1 MDSLVLVFNCGSSSI
16 KSAVLQPSSG
26 EVYISYLVE
35 NVNLPKTQLIIK
47 TADNRQTIDLKDNT
61 DHTEAIRVL
70 VQDIEK
76 RGLQQSIHAVGHRV
90 VQGGELFQQ
99 SVVINE
105 EVIDNIKRCCNLAP
119 LHNPSQLIG
128 IAAAQEVLSL
138 VAHVAVFDTSFH
150 QTIPKEAYLYA
161 IPYEYYEQY
170 HIRRYGMHG
179 ISYRYVSQEAKRL
192 LDARNHP
199 ADRLVI
205 AHLGNG
211 ASLCAVKKGK
221 SVHTT
226 MGLTPLEGLI
236 MGTRSGNIDPSIFP
250 FLKDNAQMDIAQ
262 TNDLLNKQSGMLGIS
277 GISSDLRE
285 IEAEA
290 QQGNKRAQ
298 LALDMFIYR
307 AAELISAMVCATGGL
322 DALVFTGGIGE
333 NSSLIRAGII
343 KRLQFLDL
351 ILDQEANENISQS
364 KQGAIT
370 SSQEP
375 IALVVPTNEELMIAR
390 DVQHLTGMDL
400 HSLTQNI
407 E

>member
-1 MDSLVLVFNCGSSSI
+1 
-16 KSAVLQPSSG
+16 
-26 EVYISYLVE
+26 
-35 NVNLPKTQLIIK
+35 
-47 TADNRQTIDLKDNT
+47 
-61 DHTEAIRVL
+61 
-70 VQDIEK
+70 
-76 RGLQQSIHAVGHRV
+76 
-90 VQGGELFQQ
+90 
-99 SVVINE
+99 
-105 EVIDNIKRCCNLAP
+105 
-119 LHNPSQLIG
+119 
-128 IAAAQEVLSL
+128 
-138 VAHVAVFDTSFH
+138 
-150 QTIPKEAYLYA
+150 
-161 IPYEYYEQY
+161 
-170 HIRRYGMHG
+170 
-179 ISYRYVSQEAKRL
+179 
-192 LDARNHP
+192 
-199 ADRLVI
+199 
-205 AHLGNG
+205 
-211 ASLCAVKKGK
+211 
-221 SVHTT
+221 
-226 MGLTPLEGLI
+226 

>member
-26 EVYISYLVE
+26 KVHVSYLVE
-35 NVNLPKTQLIIK
+35 KVNLPKTQLIIK
-47 TADNRQTIDLKDNT
+47 TADNKQAIDLKDNT
-61 DHTEAIRVL
+61 DHAGAIKIL

-76 RGLQQSIHAVGHRV
+76 RGLQQAVHAVGHRV

-119 LHNPSQLIG
+119 LHNPSQLLG

-138 VAHVAVFDTSFH
+138 VPHVAVFDTSFH
-150 QTIPKEAYLYA
+150 QTMPKEVYLYA

-179 ISYRYVSQEAKRL
+179 TSYRYVSQEAKRL
-192 LDARNHP
+192 LDEMNHP
-199 ADRLVI
+199 SDRLVI

-250 FLKDNAQMDIAQ
+250 FLQDNAHMDIPQ
-262 TNDLLNKQSGMLGIS
+262 INDLLNKQSGMLGIS

-290 QQGNKRAQ
+290 YHGHERAQ

-333 NSSLIRAGII
+333 NSLLIRAGIV
-343 KRLQFLDL
+343 KRLQFLGL
-351 ILDQEANENISQS
+351 ILDQEANKNIAQS

-375 IALVVPTNEELMIAR
+375 VALVVPTNEELMIAC
-390 DVQHLTGMDL
+390 DVQRLSGMDL
-400 HSLTQNI
+400 HSLTQ
-407 E
+407 